1 MNWPAMNERALNGI
15 DREDKA
21 VDAMDMKDGMT
32 ELVRG
37 QEDKL
42 LERLTPVVRDQSV
55 TLDLAKVER
64 IDAAGITALITL
76 YRLAS
81 EAGHSF
87 AVANA
92 SPRVEEILGLV
103 GLERI
108 LASQNAEEAAGASLR
123 LALSAA

>member
-1 MNWPAMNERALNGI
+1 MSWIEHENEAAMEMR
-15 DREDKA
+15 
-21 VDAMDMKDGMT
+21 DGMT

-42 LERLTPVVRDQSV
+42 LERLTPLVRHQSV
-55 TLDLAKVER
+55 TLDLAQVER

-76 YRLAS
+76 YRVAS
-81 EAGHSF
+81 EAGHNF

-108 LASQNAEEAAGASLR
+108 LASQNAEETAGASLR
-123 LALSAA
+123 LELSAA

>member
-1 MNWPAMNERALNGI
+1 MDWQGLNEIERGNSAGTAMEMR
-15 DREDKA
+15 
-21 VDAMDMKDGMT
+21 DGMT

-42 LERLTPVVRDQSV
+42 MERLTPLVRVQSV
-55 TLDLAKVER
+55 TLDLGQVER

-87 AVANA
+87 AIANA

-123 LALSAA
+123 LELSAA

>member
-1 MNWPAMNERALNGI
+1 MNCIE
-15 DREDKA
+15 REDRA
-21 VDAMDMKDGMT
+21 EIAMEMRDGMT

-42 LERLTPVVRDQSV
+42 LERLTPLVRDQSV
-55 TLDLAKVER
+55 TLDLKQVER
-64 IDAAGITALITL
+64 IDAAGIAALITL
-76 YRLAS
+76 YRLAG

-123 LALSAA
+123 LELTAA